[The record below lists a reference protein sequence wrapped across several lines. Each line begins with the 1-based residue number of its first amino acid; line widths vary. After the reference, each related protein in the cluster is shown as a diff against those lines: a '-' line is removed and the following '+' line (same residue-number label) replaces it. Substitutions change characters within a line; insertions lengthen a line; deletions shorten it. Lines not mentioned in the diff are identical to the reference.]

1 MRKIHRIVSVAAI
14 TLLAH
19 GIALP
24 ANALAGDDGRT
35 AIVLSAS
42 ERNAILIEMRG
53 FLESV
58 QGIVAGLA
66 EQNSQAIA
74 TSARK
79 SGMASARDVAP
90 ALKDKLPTEF
100 KKLGMAT
107 HMAFDDLARES
118 MEIGDKQIMLKQLGA
133 LMGNCT
139 SCHAGYRID
148 EEGWRRK

>member
-1 MRKIHRIVSVAAI
+1 M
-14 TLLAH
+14 
-19 GIALP
+19 
-24 ANALAGDDGRT
+24 
-35 AIVLSAS
+35 LSAT

-66 EQNSQAIA
+66 EQNTRAIA
-74 TSARK
+74 TSART
-79 SGMASARDVAP
+79 SGMASAQGVP
-90 ALKDKLPTEF
+90 QALKDKLPTEF

-107 HMAFDDLARES
+107 LMAFDGLIRES
-118 MEIGDKQIMLKQLGA
+118 MEIGNRQVILKQVGA

-139 SCHAGYRID
+139 TCHAGYRID

>member
-1 MRKIHRIVSVAAI
+1 
-14 TLLAH
+14 
-19 GIALP
+19 
-24 ANALAGDDGRT
+24 
-35 AIVLSAS
+35 VLSAT

-66 EQNSQAIA
+66 EQNTRAIA
-74 TSARK
+74 TSART
-79 SGMASARDVAP
+79 SGMASAQGVP
-90 ALKDKLPTEF
+90 QALKDKLPTEF

-107 HMAFDDLARES
+107 HMAFDGLARES
-118 MEIGDKQIMLKQLGA
+118 MEIGDRQVILKQLGA

-139 SCHAGYRID
+139 TCHAGYRID